1 MGHTSYSFTM
11 FYTIPRQ
18 HPFHV
23 PAAHQHPCVKEFVVE
38 FHPVPTKDPEKK
50 DQDGNG
56 SSTTSPSSKV
66 DATNAGSATA
76 NCPKTCGQAKS
87 SLSCCRQQQPRVEH
101 VFVQKSPI
109 HYHEETKAAKMSL
122 DVTGFSLDNLSIEV
136 DDYVVSISGKRT
148 NKLGDIFSIQRRFRL
163 DKNTADQDSVTAT
176 LEDGVLEII
185 VQKKA
190 MIGPRKISI
199 QSSSSPASI
208 VSKSDESTVT
218 PSPSPSQA
226 TPNAVEKKAHAEE
239 QTEEA
244 GQIVNAETVQE
255 NEQVESDERTDVP
268 TNLSDTSKINSDHDT
283 WEEVSN

>member
-1 MGHTSYSFTM
+1 M

-18 HPFHV
+18 HPFYV
-23 PAAHQHPCVKEFVVE
+23 PAAHQHPCVKEFVVA
-38 FHPVPTKDPEKK
+38 FHPVHTKDPDKK
-50 DQDGNG
+50 DQDENG

-109 HYHEETKAAKMSL
+109 HYHEETPKAAKMSL

-136 DDYVVSISGKRT
+136 EDYVVSISGKRT

-163 DKNTADQDSVTAT
+163 DKTTADQDSVTAT

-185 VQKKA
+185 VEKKA
-190 MIGPRKISI
+190 MTGPRKISI
-199 QSSSSPASI
+199 QSSSPASI
-208 VSKSDESTVT
+208 VSKSDENTVT
-218 PSPSPSQA
+218 PSPSQA
-226 TPNAVEKKAHAEE
+226 TPIADEKKAHAEE
-239 QTEEA
+239 QTEES
-244 GQIVNAETVQE
+244 GQIVNVETVQE
-255 NEQVESDERTDVP
+255 NEQVESDEQTDVP
-268 TNLSDTSKINSDHDT
+268 TNVSDTSKINSDHDT